1 MLNVVRSPC
10 SPQNVV
16 LHVRY
21 TQISISVNILSSST
35 RQSTRVARLSETPRR
50 HRQTRTP
57 GGRCIAAKSA
67 VRPVPLSLSGACFYV
82 LANWVAQRCT
92 QLPRHGARPREEPVD
107 GSGRLGEADR
117 GLLSVG
123 IVLVLVLYEESNR
136 AVNMKCE
143 RVRASTIRA
152 RFWHRCLVRCLV
164 VVE

>member
-92 QLPRHGARPREEPVD
+92 QLPRHGAP
-107 GSGRLGEADR
+107 
-117 GLLSVG
+117 GLVR
-123 IVLVLVLYEESNR
+123 VRVRV
-136 AVNMKCE
+136 
-143 RVRASTIRA
+143 RVRARA
-152 RFWHRCLVRCLV
+152 RARVRVRVRVRVKVRVRAAHVLAKSRLTAAAASVRPTEACSVLA
-164 VVE
+164 